1 MKASLLL
8 PKRPDLRRQPTGS
21 QGWRRGSGYRFCGHA
36 QQAQRCSASELS
48 AQLNALHQQLA
59 ASDAQKTSLEASLQ
73 EQQKAAADLQAKLDS
88 ATTAKSEAN
97 KSSRQARLISPSCR
111 SKWRTG
117 RISCKQRCPKES
129 KKAKARCPV
138 GRIAGVGVVA
148 AGIAAALAHGEE
160 QDAKV
165 KDANEQMAALQEQL
179 NAVNAEKSDLQA
191 KLEEQEKAI
200 ADLQTQRDELAQNL
214 HARWEAAADL
224 QAQLD
229 STAAAKSAGE
239 EKLQAS
245 EAELAGLK
253 EQLASWQSDLHSAL
267 PEDARPAEA
276 AAVVEDQAAKEG
288 SAAGPAV
295 TAGAVAAGIAALV
308 ALSKQ
313 RDAELTQLAEKNATL
328 EAQVHAAGAKG
339 PAAPAIPIAYAVL
352 QAPKTIVIKLGP
364 TPTENIYGRVYVPG
378 LTDEAGD
385 PDGISA
391 EVGVF
396 GAQGSDPTTWST
408 WQPLV
413 YNAYCDACGH
423 NYEYMGK
430 LNPDVA
436 GHFYSWSV
444 FPMTADG
451 TGFMATRIARTAA
464 NRAWW
469 LSIPVQYVVAGERE
483 EVGAAVALGPEPVT
497 EAPQPEAPPAESSVG
512 TEPPEAGAE
521 AEPADAAVA
530 ESPEAVLP
538 EPEAQCRRCSRGSRA
553 RRSRTC

>member
-1 MKASLLL
+1 M
-8 PKRPDLRRQPTGS
+8 
-21 QGWRRGSGYRFCGHA
+21 
-36 QQAQRCSASELS
+36 
-48 AQLNALHQQLA
+48 
-59 ASDAQKTSLEASLQ
+59 
-73 EQQKAAADLQAKLDS
+73 
-88 ATTAKSEAN
+88 
-97 KSSRQARLISPSCR
+97 
-111 SKWRTG
+111 
-117 RISCKQRCPKES
+117 
-129 KKAKARCPV
+129 
-138 GRIAGVGVVA
+138 
-148 AGIAAALAHGEE
+148 
-160 QDAKV
+160 
-165 KDANEQMAALQEQL
+165 
-179 NAVNAEKSDLQA
+179 QA

-229 STAAAKSAGE
+229 STAAAKSAGD

-308 ALSKQ
+308 ALSRQ

-328 EAQVHAAGAKG
+328 EAQVHATGAKG

-352 QAPKTIVIKLGP
+352 QAPKTIVHELGP

-391 EVGVF
+391 EVGF

-413 YNAYCDACGH
+413 YNAICDACGH

-436 GHFYSWSV
+436 GTFDLLVRFSDDGGRSWIYGYQDS
-444 FPMTADG
+444 PDG
-451 TGFMATRIARTAA
+451 SQPGLLVVNPGSDI
-464 NRAWW
+464 
-469 LSIPVQYVVAGERE
+469 VAGERE

-497 EAPQPEAPPAESSVG
+497 EAPQPEAPPAESSAR
-512 TEPPEAGAE
+512 TEPAE
-521 AEPADAAVA
+521 AEPEDAAVA
-530 ESPEAVLP
+530 ASPEAVLP
-538 EPEAQCRRCSRGSRA
+538 EPEAQLADAVAAPEHAEAEPVEAAVAADAERAVSEAEAPLAVSAAIAEQAKAEAEHTEATAAASPESTPAEVQPIATSQAGDEATTDETALAESKPPVAAAAMVAETAHKVFEAEAQPVEPAAEASQQLPVEEAAASAAAVAVAETAPEAPAEAQPGAAEAPETGSFVPASVEIVDFADVLPSEPERA
-553 RRSRTC
+553 AGATEALAEDSADFIEAEKKPARE